1 MRICI
6 KRVYEAAS
14 PDDGE
19 RILVDR
25 LWPRGLSKEKAAI
38 DIWEKDVAPSAAL
51 RKWFG
56 HDPDKFDDFRSK
68 YRKELEDNP
77 EIKRL
82 EDMIHHLGKDK
93 KVTLLFGAKDET
105 HNQAAVL
112 KEYLNSKNN

>member
-38 DIWEKDVAPSAAL
+38 DIWEKDVAPQ
-51 RKWFG
+51 
-56 HDPDKFDDFRSK
+56 
-68 YRKELEDNP
+68 
-77 EIKRL
+77 RL
-82 EDMIHHLGKDK
+82 ENGSDMIRINLMILGTNTEK
-93 KVTLLFGAKDET
+93 
-105 HNQAAVL
+105 NL
-112 KEYLNSKNN
+112 KIIRRPNV

>member
-105 HNQAAVL
+105 RNQAAVL
-112 KEYLNSKNN
+112 KEYLDSKDN

>member
-56 HDPDKFDDFRSK
+56 HDPDKFDDFRNK
-68 YRKELEDNP
+68 YSC
-77 EIKRL
+77 
-82 EDMIHHLGKDK
+82 
-93 KVTLLFGAKDET
+93 LLYTSPSPRDC
-105 HNQAAVL
+105 
-112 KEYLNSKNN
+112 S

>member
-56 HDPDKFDDFRSK
+56 HDPDKFDDFRNK
-68 YRKELEDNP
+68 YRKELEENP
-77 EIKRL
+77 AIKR
-82 EDMIHHLGKDK
+82 
-93 KVTLLFGAKDET
+93 
-105 HNQAAVL
+105 
-112 KEYLNSKNN
+112 

>member
-51 RKWFG
+51 RK
-56 HDPDKFDDFRSK
+56 FDDFRNK

-77 EIKRL
+77 AIKRL

-112 KEYLNSKNN
+112 KEYLDSKDN

>member
-1 MRICI
+1 MTIINSNDEKLTCQRI
-6 KRVYEAAS
+6 YEKGAR
-14 PDDGE
+14 PGL

-25 LWPRGLSKEKAAI
+25 LWPRSIRKEDAGN
-38 DIWEKDVAPSAAL
+38 EL

-56 HDPDKFDDFRSK
+56 HDPDKFDDFRNK

-77 EIKRL
+77 ATKRL

-93 KVTLLFGAKDET
+93 KVTLLFSAKDEI

-112 KEYLNSKNN
+112 KEYLDSKDN

>member
-51 RKWFG
+51 RNG
-56 HDPDKFDDFRSK
+56 S
-68 YRKELEDNP
+68 
-77 EIKRL
+77 
-82 EDMIHHLGKDK
+82 DMIRINLMILGTNTEK
-93 KVTLLFGAKDET
+93 
-105 HNQAAVL
+105 NL
-112 KEYLNSKNN
+112 KIIRRPNV

>member
-56 HDPDKFDDFRSK
+56 HDPDKFDDFRNK
-68 YRKELEDNP
+68 YRKSGDQTF
-77 EIKRL
+77 RGY
-82 EDMIHHLGKDK
+82 DSS
-93 KVTLLFGAKDET
+93 FGER
-105 HNQAAVL
+105 
-112 KEYLNSKNN
+112 

>member
-56 HDPDKFDDFRSK
+56 HDPDKFDDFRNK

-77 EIKRL
+77 AISSWIASGVGIL
-82 EDMIHHLGKDK
+82 
-93 KVTLLFGAKDET
+93 A
-105 HNQAAVL
+105 
-112 KEYLNSKNN
+112 

>member
-38 DIWEKDVAPSAAL
+38 DIWEKMWHP
-51 RKWFG
+51 
-56 HDPDKFDDFRSK
+56 PQ
-68 YRKELEDNP
+68 
-77 EIKRL
+77 RL
-82 EDMIHHLGKDK
+82 ENGSDMIRINLMILGTNTEK
-93 KVTLLFGAKDET
+93 
-105 HNQAAVL
+105 NL
-112 KEYLNSKNN
+112 KIIRRPNV

>member
-82 EDMIHHLGKDK
+82 EDMIHHLWKDK

-112 KEYLNSKNN
+112 KEYLDSKDN

>member
-56 HDPDKFDDFRSK
+56 HDPDKFDDFRNK
-68 YRKELEDNP
+68 YRKELERNY
-77 EIKRL
+77 
-82 EDMIHHLGKDK
+82 K
-93 KVTLLFGAKDET
+93 KTK
-105 HNQAAVL
+105 
-112 KEYLNSKNN
+112 

>member
-1 MRICI
+1 MKLPALTTGKGFLWTACGPEVCQK
-6 KRVYEAAS
+6 KR
-14 PDDGE
+14 
-19 RILVDR
+19 
-25 LWPRGLSKEKAAI
+25 
-38 DIWEKDVAPSAAL
+38 PSAAL

-56 HDPDKFDDFRSK
+56 HDPDKFDDFRNK

-77 EIKRL
+77 AIKRL

>member
-38 DIWEKDVAPSAAL
+38 LIYGKKMWHPL
-51 RKWFG
+51 Q
-56 HDPDKFDDFRSK
+56 
-68 YRKELEDNP
+68 
-77 EIKRL
+77 RL
-82 EDMIHHLGKDK
+82 ENGSDMIRINLMILGINTEK
-93 KVTLLFGAKDET
+93 
-105 HNQAAVL
+105 NL
-112 KEYLNSKNN
+112 KIIRRSNV

>member
-56 HDPDKFDDFRSK
+56 HDPDKFDDFRNK

-77 EIKRL
+77 AIKRL
-82 EDMIHHLGKDK
+82 EKDK

-112 KEYLNSKNN
+112 KEYLDSKDN